1 MLLRAARCACFR
13 CARLA
18 PACAPIPHPSHIRP
32 VLARPQY
39 IETFLVANLQ
49 SWVLAVLIVKNVLCI
64 VGELVGLS
72 GACMLGNAIKDRPV
86 QAGAA
91 VPMAVTAVSA
101 VSSTEGAEAV

>member
-1 MLLRAARCACFR
+1 M
-13 CARLA
+13 
-18 PACAPIPHPSHIRP
+18 
-32 VLARPQY
+32 LARPQY